1 MLASMGEP
9 MVKDEVVFAVLDVE
23 TTGFAPRTDRIVEIA
38 VIRLGADG
46 RRLGEYVTLLDP
58 GRDVGP
64 THVHG
69 ISATDVRAAPRFGDV
84 LGDLAAM
91 LRGAI
96 VVGHNLKFDLGF
108 LHAEAERAGRAL
120 PALPALC
127 TLALG
132 RRFAGDL
139 PRRRLRDCCEDAGI
153 ELVDA
158 HSALGDANATAALL
172 LAYLARARGVGITSL
187 GELGCEASP
196 VPAAAWPAWVP
207 CGRAARR
214 TTSVAPTEDGVI
226 HRLLR
231 RLAIAPDVDAG
242 VSAYLEVLE
251 RVLEDRQVTDAEAEA
266 LYEVARIWNLGPDEV
281 RRAHRRYLR
290 ALVDAALTDGR
301 ISSAEE
307 HDLRQVT
314 RLLGM
319 PPAAL
324 DQVCDEA
331 RASCAAAMERTGA
344 PAAHDLAGKRVCFT
358 GALAGTLNGERI
370 TRSIAEA
377 LARRAGLHVHDSVSR
392 ELDLLVVADPNTQS
406 TKAKKARGYGTR
418 IVAEHELWRT
428 LGLPVV

>member
-9 MVKDEVVFAVLDVE
+9 MARDEVVFAVLDVE
-23 TTGFAPRTDRIVEIA
+23 TTGFAARTDRIVEIA

-46 RRLGEYVTLLDP
+46 RRLGAYATLLDP

-69 ISATDVRAAPRFGDV
+69 ISATDVLAAPRFGDV
-84 LGDLAAM
+84 LGDLAEM

-96 VVGHNLKFDLGF
+96 VVGHNVQFDLGF
-108 LHAEAERAGRAL
+108 LRAEAERAGHAL
-120 PALPALC
+120 PALASLC

-153 ELVDA
+153 DLVDA
-158 HSALGDANATAALL
+158 HSALGDASATAELL
-172 LAYLARARGVGITSL
+172 LTYLARARGVGITSL
-187 GELGCEASP
+187 GELGCEAP
-196 VPAAAWPAWVP
+196 VPADAWPAWTP
-207 CGRAARR
+207 CGRAVRR
-214 TTSVAPTEDGVI
+214 TTSTPPAEDGVI

-231 RLAIAPDVDAG
+231 RLAMAPDVDAG
-242 VSAYLEVLE
+242 VQAYLEVLG

-266 LYEVARIWNLGPDEV
+266 LYAVARIWNLGPEEV
-281 RRAHRRYLR
+281 RRAHRLYLR

-301 ISSAEE
+301 ISPEE
-307 HDLRQVT
+307 QHDLQQVT

-319 PPAAL
+319 PAAVL

-331 RASCAAAMERTGA
+331 RASSAAAMEQVSS

-377 LARRAGLHVHDSVSR
+377 LARRAGLHVQETVTRD
-392 ELDLLVVADPNTQS
+392 LDLLVVADPNTQS
-406 TKAKKARGYGTR
+406 TKAKKARGHGTR

-428 LGLPVV
+428 LGLPVG

>member
-9 MVKDEVVFAVLDVE
+9 MANDEVVFAVLDVE
-23 TTGFAPRTDRIVEIA
+23 TTGFAARTDRIVEIA

-46 RRLGEYVTLLDP
+46 RRLGEYATLLDP

-69 ISATDVRAAPRFGDV
+69 ITATDVLAAPRFGDV
-84 LGDLAAM
+84 LGDLADM

-96 VVGHNLKFDLGF
+96 VVGHNVQFDLGF
-108 LHAEAERAGRAL
+108 LRAEAERAGHAL
-120 PALPALC
+120 PALASLC

-153 ELVDA
+153 DLVDA
-158 HSALGDANATAALL
+158 HSALGDASATAELL
-172 LAYLARARGVGITSL
+172 LTYLARARGVGITSL
-187 GELGCEASP
+187 GELGCEAP
-196 VPAAAWPAWVP
+196 APAAAWPAWAP

-214 TTSVAPTEDGVI
+214 TTTVAPAEDGVM

-231 RLAIAPDVDAG
+231 RLAMAPDVDAG
-242 VSAYLEVLE
+242 VTAYLEVLE
-251 RVLEDRQVTDAEAEA
+251 RALEDRKVTDAEAET
-266 LYEVARIWNLGPDEV
+266 LYEVARIWNLGPEV
-281 RRAHRRYLR
+281 VLRAHRRYLR

-301 ISSAEE
+301 ISAEEE

-331 RASCAAAMERTGA
+331 RASAAAAMDRVGA

-358 GALAGTLNGERI
+358 GALAGTLNGARI

-377 LARRAGLHVHDSVSR
+377 LARRAGLRVCDAVDR
-392 ELDLLVVADPNTQS
+392 DLELLVVADPNTQS

-418 IVAEHELWRT
+418 IMAEHELWRT